1 METVK
6 RLATGEKHVINHRCI
21 EISILILMK
30 YVTTMPITHWNALFT
45 LLFQN
50 AKLPYS
56 FHVQSY
62 STMLMMRTY

>member
-21 EISILILMK
+21 EISILMLMK
-30 YVTTMPITHWNALFT
+30 YETTMPITHWNALFI

-50 AKLPYS
+50 A
-56 FHVQSY
+56 
-62 STMLMMRTY
+62 